1 MSASR
6 YMVYGLVAA
15 LILVAV
21 GLAMA
26 AVPPASQT
34 RLETILRENAYLVAR
49 QDALRREA
57 FDLADELYRQVE
69 HDRLVLV
76 HAGEMDPAWNR
87 VHAPPRSREAGNDVI
102 LAWLSEQSSRIQ
114 MLPPEPAARP

>member
-6 YMVYGLVAA
+6 YMVYGLAA
-15 LILVAV
+15 LILAAI

-26 AVPPASQT
+26 TVPPASQV

-49 QDALRREA
+49 QDALRRKA

-76 HAGEMDPAWNR
+76 HAGEMDPSWNL
-87 VHAPPRSREAGNDVI
+87 VHAPPRPREAGNDVI

-114 MLPPEPAARP
+114 TLPPEPAARP